1 MSSAPQRRFDLKEF
15 KAISRAIS
23 TYEDLTILMDHMVEG
38 MARAFKVKGASI
50 MLYDETE
57 GQLFRVAS
65 YGLSE
70 TYLKKGPL
78 LLGEQD
84 DAFVKGEPS
93 FVPDMQNDPRIQYPE
108 AAWAENIRSMYSF
121 PVKSRKAVV
130 GLLRIYHGETFALHP
145 DDLDSISVMSLLLGL
160 VIEENGLRN
169 FLQTVSGAIANLP
182 PRMRQGG

>member
-1 MSSAPQRRFDLKEF
+1 MNNAPQRKFDLRQF

-23 TYEDLTILMDHMVEG
+23 TYEDLIILVSHMVEG
-38 MARAFKVKGASI
+38 MARTFKVKGASI

-65 YGLSE
+65 FGLSE

-78 LLGEQD
+78 LLGEHD
-84 DAFVKGEPS
+84 DAFVKGEP
-93 FVPDMQNDPRIQYPE
+93 FLVPDMMSDPRIQYPE
-108 AAWAENIRSMYSF
+108 AAQAENIRSMFSF
-121 PVKSRKAVV
+121 PIKSRKAIV
-130 GLLRIYHGETFALHP
+130 GLLRIYHSETIAWHP
-145 DDLDSISVMSLLLGL
+145 DDVDSISVMLLHLGL

-169 FLQTVSGAIANLP
+169 FLQTVSGAMANLP